1 MCSYAA
7 MSFKKLKKRIMPK
20 PKLSDFKRLLAE
32 MNEAEVRAELLKLF
46 NKLEQVQ
53 LFYAQDL
60 MSKEDRQKIIQEAKD
75 KIYKKF
81 WTPSGNPRNNVSNAD
96 IRKIISDFEKIS
108 AFPSEVIDLLL
119 FRVET
124 ATNFADQFGGMP
136 EGDYNASATA
146 FDKAVKL
153 MVKNK
158 LEDFFKDKCVEIMH
172 NYDNL
177 DYWYIEHLQEIF
189 ETNIGELDPE

>member
-1 MCSYAA
+1 
-7 MSFKKLKKRIMPK
+7 MPK

-32 MNEAEVRAELLKLF
+32 MTEEEVRAELLKLF

-60 MSKEDRQKIIQEAKD
+60 LSKEDRQKIIKETKE

-119 FRVET
+119 YRVET
-124 ATNFADQFGGMP
+124 ATAFADQFGGMP
-136 EGDYNASATA
+136 EGDYNASATT

-158 LEDFFKDKCVEIMH
+158 LEDFFKDKCMEIMY

-177 DYWYIEHLQEIF
+177 DYWYIEQLHEIF
-189 ETNIGELDPE
+189 ETHIGELDPE

>member
-1 MCSYAA
+1 
-7 MSFKKLKKRIMPK
+7 MPK

-136 EGDYNASATA
+136 EGDYKASATA

-158 LEDFFKDKCVEIMH
+158 LEDFFKDKCMEIMH

-177 DYWYIEHLQEIF
+177 DYWYIEHLQDIF